1 MAVYTAKEILEIIPH
16 RHPFMLLDTIEEL
29 EPGVRALGKKCV
41 SFNEPYFAGHFP
53 HNPVMPGVLII
64 EALAQTGAVA
74 LLGQPE
80 WKGKTAYFVGID
92 GAKFKQKVL
101 PGDVLML
108 ETKIVKIKG
117 PIGIGE
123 AVASVDGKMVAK
135 AQLTF
140 AIGE

>member
-16 RHPFMLLDTIEEL
+16 RH
-29 EPGVRALGKKCV
+29 
-41 SFNEPYFAGHFP
+41 
-53 HNPVMPGVLII
+53 PVMPGVLII

-92 GAKFKQKVL
+92 GAKFKQKVV

-135 AQLTF
+135 ARLTF